1 MLQFGDFSQRLLGER
16 RYRWGAM
23 SMRAPYL
30 REIIDKELH
39 ALSEENVE
47 RVNAKKRYVMKR

>member
-1 MLQFGDFSQRLLGER
+1 MLQFGDFSQRLLVGR

-23 SMRAPYL
+23 SMRVPYL

-39 ALSEENVE
+39 ALSDGNLQ
-47 RVNAKKRYVMKR
+47 RVNAENDTW